1 MSEKKVPA
9 WGKTIGILMI
19 IMGSLGAFY
28 QLYRIVF
35 PMILNVQQEFIGN
48 FSRITKDQIQ
58 NNDSLRLNP
67 EFNQNFESIEN
78 TFQAVNNSIFKVEP
92 HIIQYIII
100 FSVLMLLV
108 NIVYIIAGTKLLT
121 KKVYNYQFAKVTLIV
136 AVLINVLSLFL
147 IFSGQNSLMI
157 FAMMFYAFI
166 GLVADIVYLIILQS
180 HHKSDYDENIQY
192 QEKQIVG
199 EDDFEI

>member
-192 QEKQIVG
+192 QEKQIVS